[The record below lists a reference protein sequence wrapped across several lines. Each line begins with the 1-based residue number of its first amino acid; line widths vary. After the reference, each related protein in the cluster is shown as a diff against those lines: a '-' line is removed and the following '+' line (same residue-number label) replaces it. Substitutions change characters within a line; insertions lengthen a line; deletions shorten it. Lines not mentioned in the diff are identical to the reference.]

1 MKFGLTGLLALA
13 FILSYLFK
21 KFEKEIFIF
30 GIIIIIAFFAGP
42 YYDEHRFGKYIMAG
56 MAAFAA
62 LVIYQIIVSDRMQL
76 NLKLR
81 PLIVGILLGVVVTSS
96 CLSIFMYAGWIGLY
110 TAKSDWIE
118 GGRRDFP
125 TTSELRLLNFLNNKI
140 IDSKAYNIAVPE
152 KETTNEKGF
161 VTKIYGFSPTSRV
174 KLLQSPLTLN
184 SSTMEGLYDLLNK
197 TDVRFIILPKKD
209 IIVDT
214 EKEGITSL
222 SNDNYNG
229 NISNV
234 MRFVLDNFP
243 KAYEDQNYI
252 ILEVPPLIPPATE
265 NSTVSF
271 VYQRDFTDMLPHVYD
286 ISSILQTDLGLFES
300 QTGDNTKNNSSYY
313 NGIVIKD
320 NKEENKNST
329 SDYRLILGDK
339 VSKNNSKIITL
350 WSDPIQQIQQ
360 RNTINSSENNRTIIN
375 YIEGNFRIIDE
386 LPTTEKSEKKTVD
399 NFGAGIVWEY
409 GNNTY
414 WASVNNAGVQ
424 LSQIPSKITSFT
436 KQPAYVPGTEIG
448 QAIKIPLGAV
458 NVTKNVTDAIDQEKD
473 IMTNTNNI
481 SNITSNMAGAVMGE
495 ATKIV
500 RASNALN
507 NDTDARRTT
516 ITQSEYVVSVPP
528 KMPLLTKQPE
538 EVNNAD
544 YTKQSLTN
552 FILSQNE
559 EVKRQKGLWYNL
571 KILFLN
577 NNVEIYLDDIL
588 RIKVPLKENYN
599 ISSYEKNIPD
609 SISRVG
615 INSYYSKSEFKPL
628 MIGQIPNVT
637 DHSYI
642 PYQKIYYQHYYP
654 LSSLAL
660 SETKYDSFID
670 GDLSAFSKKYVVI
683 PFDI

>member
-1 MKFGLTGLLALA
+1 
-13 FILSYLFK
+13 
-21 KFEKEIFIF
+21 
-30 GIIIIIAFFAGP
+30 
-42 YYDEHRFGKYIMAG
+42 MAG

-62 LVIYQIIVSDRMQL
+62 LLIYQIIASDRIQL

-96 CLSIFMYAGWIGLY
+96 CLSIFMYAGWIGIY

-161 VTKIYGFSPTSRV
+161 VTKIYGFSPTSRI

-222 SNDNYNG
+222 SDHNYNG

-243 KAYEDQNYI
+243 KAYEDENHI
-252 ILEVPPLIPPATE
+252 ILEVPPLTPPATE
-265 NSTVSF
+265 DSTISF
-271 VYQRDFTDMLPHVYD
+271 MYQRDFTDMLPRVSD
-286 ISSILQTDLGLFES
+286 ISSILPTDLGLFES
-300 QTGDNTKNNSSYY
+300 QTGDNTKNYSSYY
-313 NGIVIKD
+313 NGILIKD

-339 VSKNNSKIITL
+339 VSKNNNSKIITL

-360 RNTINSSENNRTIIN
+360 RNTMNSSENNRTVIN
-375 YIEGNFRIIDE
+375 YIEGNFRIITE
-386 LPTTEKSEKKTVD
+386 LPTTDKSEKKTVD
-399 NFGAGIVWEY
+399 KFGAGIVWEY

-414 WASVNNAGVQ
+414 QASVSNVGLE

-436 KQPAYVPGTEIG
+436 KQPAYVPGTEID
-448 QAIKIPLGAV
+448 QAIKILLGAA
-458 NVTKNVTDAIDQEKD
+458 NVTKNATDEVITKVNKLLNSTASAGDNTTQFAIDQEKD
-473 IMTNTNNI
+473 IITNTSNI
-481 SNITSNMAGAVMGE
+481 SNITSNMTGVVMGE
-495 ATKIV
+495 ATKII
-500 RASNALN
+500 RASKALN
-507 NDTDARRTT
+507 NDTDASRTT
-516 ITQSEYVVSVPP
+516 ITQSESVVNIPP
-528 KMPLLTKQPE
+528 KMPLLTKQHE
-538 EVNNAD
+538 EVKNAG

-577 NNVEIYLDDIL
+577 NNVEIYLNDIL
-588 RIKVPLKENYN
+588 RIKVQLKENYN
-599 ISSYEKNIPD
+599 ISSYEKNIAD

-628 MIGQIPNVT
+628 MIGQMPNVT
-637 DHSYI
+637 DHSYM

-660 SETKYDSFID
+660 SKTKY
-670 GDLSAFSKKYVVI
+670 
-683 PFDI
+683 